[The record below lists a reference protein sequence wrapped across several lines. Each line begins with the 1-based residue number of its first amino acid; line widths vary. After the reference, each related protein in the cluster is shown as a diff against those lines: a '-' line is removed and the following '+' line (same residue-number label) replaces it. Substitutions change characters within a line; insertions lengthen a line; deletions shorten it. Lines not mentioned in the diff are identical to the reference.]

1 MQAADQKSDL
11 EFAPQF
17 VAMLAAGVYE
27 TKEVLAQ
34 FGVSPEQYTKLQDN
48 HVFREMLVRF
58 TMEYQ
63 QKGINAQLKAAMSVE
78 LLIHGMHKIA
88 IDGDVNPEVRKQV
101 FDSLVKLANLSKDAA
116 PQATNQVAALQI
128 VINNVQTATKQAV
141 EDHGRVITIQP
152 MDRTTY
158 GE

>member
-1 MQAADQKSDL
+1 MQAAKQQGDL

-48 HVFREMLVRF
+48 LVFREMLVRF

-63 QKGINAQLKAAMSVE
+63 QKGISAQLKAALSVE
-78 LLIHGMHKIA
+78 LLIPGMHKIA
-88 IDGDVNPEVRKQV
+88 NDGDVNPEVRKQV

-116 PQATNQVAALQI
+116 PQQNAQVAALQI
-128 VINNVQTATKQAV
+128 VINNVQSAAQRTIDAPQQAL
-141 EDHGRVITIQP
+141 TIRP
-152 MDRTTY
+152 MQQDD
-158 GE
+158 